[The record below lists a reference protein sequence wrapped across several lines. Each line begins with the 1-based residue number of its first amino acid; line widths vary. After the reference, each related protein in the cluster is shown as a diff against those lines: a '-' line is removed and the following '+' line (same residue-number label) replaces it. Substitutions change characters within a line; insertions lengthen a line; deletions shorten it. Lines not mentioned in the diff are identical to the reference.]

1 MKKIFLFL
9 LLYTYSLFTSAGVVD
24 TLKVHSDVMNRD
36 IPVVVVRPSS
46 TVAQSPAKGKK
57 SKKAAMPEVAKCPV
71 VYLLH
76 GEYQVTQ
83 PLSSVSATKV
93 ISPWNPRSCQLKVCL
108 KGFPSKK

>member
-1 MKKIFLFL
+1 MKKRLSTLLIF
-9 LLYTYSLFTSAGVVD
+9 TYSLFASAGVVD

-46 TVAQSPAKGKK
+46 TVAQSPVKGKK

-76 GEYQVTQ
+76 GAFANEYKWLEVKPTLPAIADEMQMIFVT
-83 PLSSVSATKV
+83 PYAL
-93 ISPWNPRSCQLKVCL
+93 N
-108 KGFPSKK
+108 

>member
-46 TVAQSPAKGKK
+46 TVAQS
-57 SKKAAMPEVAKCPV
+57 
-71 VYLLH
+71 
-76 GEYQVTQ
+76 
-83 PLSSVSATKV
+83 LSL
-93 ISPWNPRSCQLKVCL
+93 IHI
-108 KGFPSKK
+108 